1 MKTRILLALVM
12 VLILTMAGSA
22 SVAAGGAVVP
32 FRAFYA
38 MHPMVV
44 GEDEQNCNIQQLPGE
59 GQATHL
65 GTSTWYSDARACVD
79 SETFSGTQF
88 GSSIFTAANGDQ
100 LIGTFSGVATIRMTP
115 TGPQAEFSGTAWVTE
130 GTGRFAGYTGTL
142 AYWGTAWPTQGTG
155 ELYFDGTLTKP
166 KKPRR

>member
-1 MKTRILLALVM
+1 MKARIALAVAVTLIM
-12 VLILTMAGSA
+12 VSSA
-22 SVAAGGAVVP
+22 SVAADSAVVP

-38 MHPMVV
+38 MLPQIV
-44 GEDEQNCNIQQLPGE
+44 GVDEQGCNIQKLPGE

-65 GTSTWYSDARACVD
+65 GKSTWYSDAKACIFPP
-79 SETFSGTQF
+79 TMTGAQY

-100 LIGTFSGVATIRMTP
+100 LIGTFSGVGAIVMTP
-115 TGPQAEFSGTAWVTE
+115 SGPQALFSGTAYVTE

-142 AYWGTAWPTQGTG
+142 NYWGTAWLATVPMTG

-166 KKPRR
+166 ERP